1 MRVLDI
7 KNEYR
12 NRRYVLKVES
22 DDKTDIIY
30 IGRLKTD
37 RFDDV
42 KVQRFYVFDQ
52 HKIPTVSIYIQK
64 V

>member
-22 DDKTDIIY
+22 DDSKEIVY
-30 IGRLKTD
+30 IGKLKTD
-37 RFDDV
+37 RFDNV

-64 V
+64 I